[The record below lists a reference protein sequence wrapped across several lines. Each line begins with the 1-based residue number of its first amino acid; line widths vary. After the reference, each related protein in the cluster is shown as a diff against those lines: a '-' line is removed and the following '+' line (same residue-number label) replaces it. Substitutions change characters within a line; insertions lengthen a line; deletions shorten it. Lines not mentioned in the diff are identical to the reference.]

1 MILAKKSAF
10 ALLFTVCCLYFFSY
24 CSKEVKD
31 DEYTTEI
38 KDWHKRRIDGLKRT
52 DGWLTLAGLYWLK
65 EGENSY
71 GSDKSNDIIFP
82 RGTPAY
88 IGKFILEGGNVKSI
102 INDGVEVYHDS
113 TLVKEISMQSDMQE
127 NTTIL
132 THGSFS
138 WYVILRDGSRYG
150 IRLKN
155 SESQTLKD
163 FDGIDTYPIDKKW
176 KIEARYERYDPP
188 KVIVIPNVTGTFAED
203 TSKGALVFNIENK
216 EYRLD
221 ALGSGERFFI
231 IFADETNGE
240 ETYGAGRFL
249 SVDGPDSTGKT
260 FIDFNKAYNPPC
272 AFTKY
277 ATCPLPPKEN
287 YLKVAITAGEKKYG
301 EGHH

>member
-1 MILAKKSAF
+1 MIPSKKSVS
-10 ALLFTVCCLYFFSY
+10 ALLFTICCIYFLPY
-24 CSKEVKD
+24 CSQDIPD

-38 KDWHKRRIDGLKRT
+38 KEWHERRIEGLKRN
-52 DGWLTLAGLYWLK
+52 DGWLTLAGLFWLK

-82 RGTPAY
+82 EGTPAF
-88 IGKFILEGGNVKSI
+88 IGKFILNNGNVTSV
-102 INDGVEVYHDS
+102 INDGVEVYNDS
-113 TLVKEISMQSDMQE
+113 VLVKEISMENDLQK

-138 WYVILRDGSRYG
+138 WYVILRDGNRYG

-155 SESQTLKD
+155 SESRALKD
-163 FDGIDTYPIDKKW
+163 FNDIDTYPIDKKW
-176 KIEARYERYDPP
+176 KIEARYEPYDPP
-188 KVIVIPNVTGTFAED
+188 KVIVIPNVTGTSVED
-203 TSKGALVFNIENK
+203 TSKGALVFNIDNK

-249 SVDGPDSTGKT
+249 SVAGPDSTGKT
-260 FIDFNKAYNPPC
+260 VIDFNKAYNPPC

-277 ATCPLPPKEN
+277 ATCPLPPRDN
-287 YLKVAITAGEKKYG
+287 YLKVAVTAGEKKYG